1 MIEIVLAFP
10 VLVVAVMSGTRF
22 WRARRSGSG
31 KRVELAIV
39 VERALVPARSRFTR
53 HDVPAFPQGAHAPKP
68 QVSHEAPVLVPAGPV
83 QASPVSRVLPGP
95 ARQTGLVSPGVP
107 EPEPERTGVVPVPTG
122 SFGTALATDDGR
134 ITMRDP
140 DEDIDFEW
148 RADPAHVKSPP
159 RPAET
164 INVPTSDG
172 KITLGIDPDDDSPIL
187 WHGTS
192 E

>member
-1 MIEIVLAFP
+1 MIETFLAFP
-10 VLVVAVMSGTRF
+10 VLVIAVVTGTRA
-22 WRARRSGSG
+22 WRDRRPRPG
-31 KRVELAIV
+31 KRVELANV
-39 VERALVPARSRFTR
+39 VEKALVPARSRFAR
-53 HDVPAFPQGAHAPKP
+53 HDVPAFPQGAHAPRGQAP
-68 QVSHEAPVLVPAGPV
+68 QLAPVLVPAGSAQTAAGERGTSGP
-83 QASPVSRVLPGP
+83 AHRTALVLPG
-95 ARQTGLVSPGVP
+95 A
-107 EPEPERTGVVPVPTG
+107 PERTGLVPVPTG

-159 RPAET
+159 RQVDM
-164 INVPTSDG
+164 INVPASDG
-172 KITLGIDPDDDSPIL
+172 KITLGIDPDDDDRPIL